1 MSTAVPKKY
10 ENAERW
16 AFGDTEQLADELV
29 ALVLDGQ
36 KTATCSAL
44 DEDGIPVVGDA
55 FVVINGKGEPVCAV
69 ELTAVDLKSYD
80 QVDEAHA
87 YAEGEGDR
95 SLAHWRREHKRF
107 FEEYEMFSPGMSLIL
122 MNFKVVERF

>member
-55 FVVINGKGEPVCAV
+55 FVVVNGKGEPVCAV
-69 ELTAVDLKSYD
+69 ELTAVDLKTYD

-95 SLAHWRREHKRF
+95 SLAHWRWEHKRF
-107 FEEYEMFSPGMSLIL
+107 FEEYEMFSPDMSLIL
-122 MNFKVVERF
+122 MHFKVVERF